1 MARKRGGLAGI
12 WDRNKGIIKTL
23 APIALGAIPGVGV
36 PLAAAAGAAMGGLD
50 RPGKGGIGLDIGGAI
65 KGGVTGY
72 LGGQTGKGIAGG
84 VKSLLAPKADIS
96 STLAKTSGMLDEAN
110 AQILSKPAFGG
121 APTNFVQVTG
131 GGMPAAEID
140 AMRQS
145 ARAAAERAGNIPRPM
160 NTAPQL
166 TMSQAASPPSMVTG
180 VSPSVS
186 SAARSVAPSMTSAA
200 GGPVTSTDYIGRSVN
215 QFLAQGGSTAPSASG
230 AFGRAAADRA
240 FGDLGMSLSDVANAN
255 KSASSGGGRLQGLL
269 RGFRENKDLISMAGK
284 GIMAGMPDRGEE
296 AAMMRAE
303 TERMMF
309 EDEKAQREARQ
320 RALQQYFMPMLGQI
334 QQERQGMS
342 FGPMYRG

>member
-12 WDRNKGIIKTL
+12 WDRNKGIIKAV
-23 APIALGAIPGVGV
+23 APVALGMIPGVGV

-50 RPGKGGIGLDIGGAI
+50 RPGKGGIGLDVGGAL

-84 VKSLLAPKADIS
+84 VKSLLAPKTPDIS
-96 STLAKTSGMLDEAN
+96 GTLAKTSGMLDEAN
-110 AQILSKPAFGG
+110 AQILSRPAYGG

-131 GGMPAAEID
+131 GGMPAAEIE

-145 ARAAAERAGNIPRPM
+145 ARGAAGQMGNIPRPM
-160 NTAPQL
+160 NAAPQL
-166 TMSQAASPPSMVTG
+166 TMSQAASPPPMITDVAKG
-180 VSPSVS
+180 VAD
-186 SAARSVAPSMTSAA
+186 AARSARMP
-200 GGPVTSTDYIGRSVN
+200 
-215 QFLAQGGSTAPSASG
+215 LE
-230 AFGRAAADRA
+230 
-240 FGDLGMSLSDVANAN
+240 
-255 KSASSGGGRLQGLL
+255 SGGGDRIQRLLS
-269 RGFRENKDLISMAGK
+269 GFRENKDLIGMAGK
-284 GIMAGMPDRGEE
+284 GVMSALPDAASD

-303 TERMMF
+303 TERMAF

-320 RALQQYFMPMLGQI
+320 RALQQYFMPLLGQI